1 MKQHPAGGRQ
11 SPKSEIRRSKEIRSP
26 KAEIPLGETKSEL
39 GRKEWNSSDFEL
51 RNSFGLRASDFG
63 LLAAR
68 DFHKRLLDHAA
79 LVSGPWRRGTC
90 AGALNHA
97 GLVVSTGA

>member
-39 GRKEWNSSDFEL
+39 GRKEWNSSDFDL
-51 RNSFGLRASDFG
+51 RNSFGLRVSDFG
-63 LLAAR
+63 RRRHVTSDAAAR
-68 DFHKRLLDHAA
+68 RAGYWLTP
-79 LVSGPWRRGTC
+79 PW
-90 AGALNHA
+90 
-97 GLVVSTGA
+97 